1 MSLSFLTAPLI
12 GLAEAGYLPD
22 SILRFGMRQ
31 LIADRSK
38 SLPDC
43 DDRSGFQKLLQ
54 ELAALPVATETDRAN
69 EQHYEVR
76 AEFFHSSLGKHLKYS
91 CCYFEQDS
99 DSLDVAEATSLR
111 KTCEHAL
118 LADGQSVLELGCG
131 WGSLSLWMAE
141 HYPNSSITA
150 ISNSHSQK
158 QWIDQQA
165 ANRGLKNLDV
175 VTCDINELRPEE
187 KFDRIVSVEMF
198 EHVRNHRELMT
209 RVSTWLK
216 QNGRLFVHIFCHDRQ
231 PYLFEDQSETD
242 WMTRHFFAG
251 GIMPSRDL
259 LIECQD
265 SLVLENQV
273 IWSGQHYEKT
283 SNAWLRMMDSKPDQI
298 AKSLEATYGNKWKM
312 WRQRWRMFYMACA
325 ELFGFRGGQ
334 EWYVS
339 HYLFRQADEILQ
351 DR

>member
-12 GLAEAGYLPD
+12 GLAEAGRLPD

-31 LIADRSK
+31 LIADRAK
-38 SLPDC
+38 SLTDS
-43 DDRSGFQKLLQ
+43 DDRSGFQMLLQ

-69 EQHYEVR
+69 EQHYEVP
-76 AEFFHSSLGKHLKYS
+76 AEFFHLSLGKHLKYS
-91 CCYFEQDS
+91 CCYFDQDT

-150 ISNSHSQK
+150 VSNSHSQK

-165 ANRGLKNLDV
+165 TDRGLSNLTV
-175 VTCDINELRPEE
+175 VTCDINDFRPDDM
-187 KFDRIVSVEMF
+187 FDRIVSVEMF

-209 RVSTWLK
+209 RVSAWLK
-216 QNGRLFVHIFCHDRQ
+216 TDGRLFVHIFCHDRQ

-242 WMTRHFFAG
+242 WMTRYFFAG
-251 GIMPSRDL
+251 GIMPSRNL
-259 LIECQD
+259 LMECQD
-265 SLVLENQV
+265 CLALENQV

-298 AKSLEATYGNKWKM
+298 AACLKSAYGDDWKM

-325 ELFGFRGGQ
+325 ELFGFRGGT

-339 HYLFRQADEILQ
+339 HYLFRKADGS
-351 DR
+351 